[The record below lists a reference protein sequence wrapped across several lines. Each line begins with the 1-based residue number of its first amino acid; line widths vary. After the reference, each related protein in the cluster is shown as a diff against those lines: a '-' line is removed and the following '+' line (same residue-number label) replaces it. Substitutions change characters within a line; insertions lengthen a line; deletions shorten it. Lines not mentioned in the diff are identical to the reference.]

1 MELTPTKQRSAEM
14 KNRLSIPLIIA
25 CLLLP
30 VVAFAGFSIG
40 RMWSSASRKAI
51 AEDHARWIARYW
63 SKDANLDALCA
74 NINRDQKMKILK
86 EEWESGNGSEVV
98 LGPVIE
104 GMRIY
109 ILEDKSMHW
118 RTAN

>member
-1 MELTPTKQRSAEM
+1 M
-14 KNRLSIPLIIA
+14 KNRPSISLIIA

-30 VVAFAGFSIG
+30 IVAFAGFSVG
-40 RMWSSASRKAI
+40 LMWSSASRKAI

-63 SKDANLDALCA
+63 SKDANLDSLCA
-74 NINRDQKMKILK
+74 DINREIMIKILK

-98 LGPVIE
+98 RGPIID

>member
-1 MELTPTKQRSAEM
+1 M
-14 KNRLSIPLIIA
+14 KNRTSIPLIIA

-30 VVAFAGFSIG
+30 VVAFTGFSVG

-74 NINRDQKMKILK
+74 DINRDQKMRILK

-98 LGPVIE
+98 LGPIID

-118 RTAN
+118 RPAN

>member
-1 MELTPTKQRSAEM
+1 M
-14 KNRLSIPLIIA
+14 KISPSLPLIIS
-25 CLLLP
+25 CVLLP
-30 VVAFAGFSIG
+30 VVGYTGFFVG
-40 RMWSSASRKAI
+40 RTWSSASRKAI

-63 SKDANLDALCA
+63 SKDSKLEELCA
-74 NINRDQKMKILK
+74 DINRDQKMKILK
-86 EEWESGNGSEVV
+86 EEWESGSGAEVV
-98 LGPVIE
+98 RGPIID